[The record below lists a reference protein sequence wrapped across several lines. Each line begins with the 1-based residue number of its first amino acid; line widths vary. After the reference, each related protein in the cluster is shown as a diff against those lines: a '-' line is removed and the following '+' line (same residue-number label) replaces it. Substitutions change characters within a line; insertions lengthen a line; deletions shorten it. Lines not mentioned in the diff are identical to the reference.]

1 MSRIIKL
8 GVIGDPINHSLSP
21 KLHKLF
27 AERANIEI
35 EYLAFRVASLNLDNF
50 IKNFFMDGGTGL
62 NVTLPHKVDCLNSA
76 DEFSPIVKK
85 IGAANTL
92 RKVKGS
98 NKIFA
103 DSTDGM
109 GLIKGLHE
117 AKINTIKSDI
127 LIIGAGGAA
136 QSIIHSL
143 QGSHPRVIA
152 IANRTKEKIKPVVA
166 RFPSLDTDDSSPN
179 TQVVDI
185 ETYLNQ
191 FDYQGFHTVV
201 NATSARKVSHF
212 KWCESLPIE
221 SATNFY
227 DLSYSMLD
235 ETTPFIKWARHQ
247 GNINA
252 KKKISDGFGML
263 IHQAALSFEMWT
275 GIKPDTNITKDELF
289 DG

>member
-1 MSRIIKL
+1 MSGIIKL

-27 AERANIEI
+27 AERADIEI
-35 EYLAFRVASLNLDNF
+35 EYLAFRVASLNLESF
-50 IKNFFMDGGTGL
+50 IKNFFIDGGTGL
-62 NVTLPHKVDCLNSA
+62 NVTLPHKVDCLNFA

-109 GLIKGLHE
+109 GLIKGLQE

-136 QSIIHSL
+136 QSIIHNL
-143 QGSHPRVIA
+143 QDRHPRVIV
-152 IANRTKEKIKPVVA
+152 IANRTKEKINPVIS
-166 RFPSLDTDDSSPN
+166 RFPPLDYDDLYPN
-179 TQVVDI
+179 TQVIDI
-185 ETYLNQ
+185 ETYINQ
-191 FDYQGFHTVV
+191 WDYQGFHTVI
-201 NATSARKVSHF
+201 NATSARKVSDF
-212 KWCESLPIE
+212 KWCESLPIKG
-221 SATNFY
+221 AINFY

-235 ETTPFIKWARHQ
+235 ETTPFTKWARDQ
-247 GNINA
+247 GDINA
-252 KKKISDGFGML
+252 KKNISDGFGML

-275 GIKPDTNITKDELF
+275 GIKPHTNITKYELF